1 MQEREC
7 DDIAVDNIVGC
18 SDRSGPS
25 NAEKHPSREL
35 LHRGQNV
42 RQCLVCEI
50 HTYDADPW
58 AIKVE
63 NDVDRQRHDKG
74 KPDPMKIHAE
84 GFTISQPIAGQQRS
98 EQRQ

>member
-7 DDIAVDNIVGC
+7 DDIAVDNIAGC

-25 NAEKHPSREL
+25 NAEKHPRRWL
-35 LHRGQNV
+35 FHRGQNV
-42 RQCLVCEI
+42 LQSLVRKI
-50 HTYDADPW
+50 HTSDAEPW
-58 AIKVE
+58 MIEVE

-84 GFTISQPIAGQQRS
+84 GFTISQPLASQQRT
-98 EQRQ
+98 E